1 MENFEI
7 FVLDM
12 IKARGINIDDPIV
25 RDEFMRTVSNR
36 LMNQI
41 NRNIMSALPD
51 HIIDEISLLADQ
63 GKMEEIREI
72 INKSGIDQQA
82 IITRTMIEFRK
93 RYLEG

>member
-63 GKMEEIREI
+63 GKMEEIQEI